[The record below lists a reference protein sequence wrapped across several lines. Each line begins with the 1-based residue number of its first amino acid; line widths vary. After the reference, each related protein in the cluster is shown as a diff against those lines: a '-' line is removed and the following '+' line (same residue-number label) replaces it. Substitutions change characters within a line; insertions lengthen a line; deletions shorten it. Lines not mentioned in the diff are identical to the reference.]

1 MTQDVQEIAD
11 FVDKYTNDQK
21 EELRNQFNEL
31 IQQIHTKNQEVDK
44 QIEDQVDRLAS
55 FENRIL
61 DNKISDSDQF
71 FLNKEIQRQRNALN
85 AIQSSC
91 HLHR

>member
-31 IQQIHTKNQEVDK
+31 IQQIHTKNLEVDK
-44 QIEDQVDRLAS
+44 QIEDQIDRLAS
-55 FENRIL
+55 IENRIL

-71 FLNKEIQRQRNALN
+71 FLNKEI
-85 AIQSSC
+85 
-91 HLHR
+91 

>member
-1 MTQDVQEIAD
+1 
-11 FVDKYTNDQK
+11 
-21 EELRNQFNEL
+21 
-31 IQQIHTKNQEVDK
+31 VDK
-44 QIEDQVDRLAS
+44 QLEDQIDRLAS

-85 AIQSSC
+85 AI
-91 HLHR
+91 

>member
-21 EELRNQFNEL
+21 EELRNQFNQL
-31 IQQIHTKNQEVDK
+31 IQEIHTKNIEVDK

-91 HLHR
+91 QLHR

>member
-21 EELRNQFNEL
+21 EELRNQFNQL

-44 QIEDQVDRLAS
+44 QLEDQIDRLAS

-85 AIQSSC
+85 AI
-91 HLHR
+91 

>member
-21 EELRNQFNEL
+21 EELRNQFNTL
-31 IQQIHTKNQEVDK
+31 IKQIHTKNIEVDK
-44 QIEDQVDRLAS
+44 QIEDQIDRLAS

-85 AIQSSC
+85 AI
-91 HLHR
+91 